1 MILVNRRMP
10 VYTSKF
16 RGYSSVGTNFLSPTR
31 YDLDLAK
38 QDLMNHFDTRKG
50 ERVMMPEFG
59 SIIWDLLFE
68 PLDDITKK
76 LIDEDVRQVIKN
88 DPRWS
93 LQSVAISEGPN
104 ALNIEIVVTYV
115 PTNEVVTLPLTYDK
129 GTNTL

>member
-1 MILVNRRMP
+1 MP

-16 RGYSSVGTNFLSPTR
+16 RGYSSVGTSFLSPTR

-38 QDLMNHFDTRKG
+38 QDLMNHFNTRKG

-68 PLDDITKK
+68 PLDDRTKT

-88 DPRWS
+88 DPRWQ
-93 LQSVAISEGPN
+93 LISVTMSEAPN
-104 ALNIEIVVTYV
+104 ALNLEVILTYLPADETV
-115 PTNEVVTLPLTYDK
+115 QLPLIYNK
-129 GTNTL
+129 GTNTV